1 MKSNMAVDDF
11 VAMKSTLCNQVLIL
25 TERGDP
31 VCTSLHYVDTNDPV
45 ITTFASGGIVCFY
58 IL

>member
-1 MKSNMAVDDF
+1 MAVDDF